1 MIIGYR
7 GTRMD
12 KLEGRVTAIEL
23 TLTITSIVVAVMG
36 IALWMM

>member
-1 MIIGYR
+1 
-7 GTRMD
+7 MD

-36 IALWMM
+36 IALWMV